1 MKKTIIFLL
10 AITTFA
16 SLAFGND
23 APVTPKELEKS
34 LITNFPGI
42 KDFTWQKK
50 DDVYIADFREDG
62 IRHFAYFD
70 AAANFLGV
78 VRYITTDNMP
88 FKLVNEVKKRFG
100 NFGKAN
106 AVEIT
111 VANEETTYFMNVI
124 HKDKFKA
131 IKVHSDGAI
140 EFIKH

>member
-16 SLAFGND
+16 SIAFAND
-23 APVTPKELEKS
+23 VPGAPKELEKS
-34 LITNFPGI
+34 LAINFPGI

-50 DDVYIADFREDG
+50 DDAFIADFREDG

-70 AAANFLGV
+70 AFGNFLGV
-78 VRYITTDNMP
+78 LRYITTDNMP
-88 FKLVNEVKKRFG
+88 FRLVNELKKKFG

-111 VANEETTYFMNVI
+111 ITNEETTYVMNVI
-124 HKDKFKA
+124 HKDKFKT
-131 IKVHSDGAI
+131 IKVYSSGNI
-140 EFIKH
+140 EFIKN